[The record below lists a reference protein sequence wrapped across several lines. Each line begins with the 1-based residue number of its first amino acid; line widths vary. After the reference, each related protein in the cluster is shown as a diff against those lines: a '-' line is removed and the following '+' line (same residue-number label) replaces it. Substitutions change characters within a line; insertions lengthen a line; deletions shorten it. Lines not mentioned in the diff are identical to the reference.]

1 MVLDFS
7 FQVILV
13 IGCILTYMYIIR
25 TIRKSN
31 VRIDD
36 IIIWVI
42 GILILF
48 VFSVF
53 PIIPA
58 KLATL
63 FNFISPANFIFFS
76 VIFFLFVMV
85 FLLTIKVS
93 QQQEKVKD
101 LTHKLAMFEKELNKK
116 RVNRQDN

>member
-1 MVLDFS
+1 MILEFG
-7 FQVILV
+7 FQIILI

-48 VFSVF
+48 IFSMF

-58 KLATL
+58 KLADL
-63 FNFISPANFIFFS
+63 FNFISPANFIFFT
-76 VIFFLFVMV
+76 VIFFLFIMV
-85 FLLTIKVS
+85 FSLTIKVS
-93 QQQEKVKD
+93 QQQEKIKD
-101 LTHKLAMFEKELNKK
+101 LTHKLAMFEKGLNKK
-116 RVNRQDN
+116 KSE

>member
-1 MVLDFS
+1 MVLELNL
-7 FQVILV
+7 QIMLV

-25 TIRKSN
+25 TIRKAN

-42 GILILF
+42 GILTLF

-58 KLATL
+58 KLANL
-63 FNFISPANFIFFS
+63 FNFISPSNFIFFAL
-76 VIFFLFVMV
+76 IFFLFVMV
-85 FLLTIKVS
+85 FSLTIKVS
-93 QQQEKVKD
+93 QQQEKIKE
-101 LTHKLAMFEKELNKK
+101 LTHKIAIFEKELTKK
-116 RVNRQDN
+116 

>member
-116 RVNRQDN
+116 KSE